1 MKLICDFYC
10 QPNHKFSLKQKE
22 KFKKLIIKKH
32 KKFKELDYLIS
43 ELLNDETKYNNF
55 ISNEIINEYDDE
67 NYQEIVKKYL

>member
-1 MKLICDFYC
+1 MNTMNFDNK
-10 QPNHKFSLKQKE
+10 
-22 KFKKLIIKKH
+22 
-32 KKFKELDYLIS
+32 YLIS